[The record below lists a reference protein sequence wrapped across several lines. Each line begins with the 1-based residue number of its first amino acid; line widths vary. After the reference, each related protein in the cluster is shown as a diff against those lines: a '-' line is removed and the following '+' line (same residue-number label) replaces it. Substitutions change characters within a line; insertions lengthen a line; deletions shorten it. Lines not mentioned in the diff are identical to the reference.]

1 MIKRTLC
8 FTNPAYLSLK
18 NEQLVVKMPQSDSG
32 QQSAISTQQSEK
44 VTTIPIEDIGVV
56 VIDNRQI
63 TITSGLID
71 ALLENNCALI
81 TCDSK
86 SLPVG
91 LMLPLCGNTT
101 QSERFRHQIEASL
114 PLKKQLWQQ
123 TIQAKI
129 NNQAVV
135 LDNCTDAETACMYV
149 WAKDVKSG
157 DSENLE
163 GRAAADGFITY
174 LGIDKKIIVEIICI
188 KQDLRHKGIGRG
200 FVNDYI
206 EYFKKRNILVVE
218 IDNVITSEGN
228 NLCISTGFKKLVK
241 PNEEDIT
248 QFYKPLT
255 RDCRKEN
262 WTANRRIVL
271 WNKESFDSSC
281 PPDMS
286 WDLDFKNDKAPILEY
301 AYKDWYVGIVEN
313 NQIIEYGMVK
323 YFYGVANET
332 LGYIYINNDIFRR

>member
-1 MIKRTLC
+1 MENI
-8 FTNPAYLSLK
+8 F
-18 NEQLVVKMPQSDSG
+18 
-32 QQSAISTQQSEK
+32 
-44 VTTIPIEDIGVV
+44 
-56 VIDNRQI
+56 VIDDNI
-63 TITSGLID
+63 TIDDID
-71 ALLENNCALI
+71 YIEKWLENN
-81 TCDSK
+81 DFFYR
-86 SLPVG
+86 
-91 LMLPLCGNTT
+91 N
-101 QSERFRHQIEASL
+101 
-114 PLKKQLWQQ
+114 
-123 TIQAKI
+123 I
-129 NNQAVV
+129 NII
-135 LDNCTDAETACMYV
+135 
-149 WAKDVKSG
+149 KDHFNDGTFLLYRNKG
-157 DSENLE
+157 K
-163 GRAAADGFITY
+163 ADGFITY

-271 WNKESFDSSC
+271 WKKESFDSSC

-313 NQIIEYGMVK
+313 NQIIEYGKVK